1 MIISFT
7 PALPTELNITYEL
20 DFQYDTTPL
29 VWTSLDVTVIE
40 ALDTLKTGLLNN
52 KPVAKIKLFA
62 IVDTDIIPNVSMEFV
77 YDVRAAK
84 QGNIPW
90 SLEQT
95 TLSQTT

>member
-1 MIISFT
+1 MIISFSN
-7 PALPTELNITYEL
+7 PLLPINNLSYEL
-20 DFQYDTTPL
+20 DYQYDATHP
-29 VWTSLDVTVIE
+29 VWATADVTVTE
-40 ALDTLKTGLLNN
+40 ALDTLKTGLLHN

-62 IVDTDIIPNVSMEFV
+62 IFNTETSIEFV

-95 TLSQTT
+95 TLQSPA

>member
-1 MIISFT
+1 MIISFLN
-7 PALPTELNITYEL
+7 PLLPEDNLTYEL
-20 DFQYDTTPL
+20 DFQYDSSPP
-29 VWTSLDVTVIE
+29 VWTSADVTVTE

-62 IVDTDIIPNVSMEFV
+62 IFNTEISIEFV

-95 TLSQTT
+95 TLT